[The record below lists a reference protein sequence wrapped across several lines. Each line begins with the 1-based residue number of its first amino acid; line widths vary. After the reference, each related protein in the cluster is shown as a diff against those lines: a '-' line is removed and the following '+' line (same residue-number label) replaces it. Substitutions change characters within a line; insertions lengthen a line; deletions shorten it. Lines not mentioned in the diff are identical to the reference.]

1 MNSLIELVL
10 WMEAID
16 QMPITA
22 ENIWIRTHSNQTLT
36 CVYDYTQED
45 WPTNI
50 PETLNYTVHDEQNCL
65 HQMDVSCGKIEL

>member
-10 WMEAID
+10 LMEAID

-22 ENIWIRTHSNQTLT
+22 ENIRIRTQSNQTLT
-36 CVYDYTQED
+36 RVHSYTQED

-50 PETLNYTVHDEQNCL
+50 PETLNCTVRDEQNCL
-65 HQMDVSCGKIEL
+65 Y

>member
-10 WMEAID
+10 LMEAID

-22 ENIWIRTHSNQTLT
+22 ENIRIRTQSNQTLT
-36 CVYDYTQED
+36 RVYSYTQED

-50 PETLNYTVHDEQNCL
+50 PETLNCTVRDEQNCL
-65 HQMDVSCGKIEL
+65 H